1 MSLSEKDFVKVPI
14 AVGSV
19 SPADEKISLHRFLTI
34 ILIGRRRKIRC
45 QYDSESESVCIGC
58 RTRGSRCRSQEF
70 VEDEPS
76 DAANSGEL
84 GERVGRLENMLEALI
99 HKVDAIYDRLGSGS
113 QPPNKP
119 PPSLGIDVITPCA
132 TPSHP
137 ETAPLLSLF
146 DNAIVCTLC
155 PTSSLC

>member
-1 MSLSEKDFVKVPI
+1 MRLSGKGFVKVPI

-19 SPADEKISLHRFLTI
+19 SPAGEKISPHRFLTA

-45 QYDSESESVCIGC
+45 QYDSGSESVCIGC

-76 DAANSGEL
+76 DTVNPGEL

-99 HKVDAIYDRLGSGS
+99 QKVDAIYDRLGSGS
-113 QPPNKP
+113 QPSNQL

-132 TPSHP
+132 TPGRP

-146 DNAIVCTLC
+146 DNAIVCTPC